1 MTNMIARRRSYAYAG
16 VALAASLT
24 VTACGGH
31 GETAAARESEP
42 LPVALAAVETAD
54 INDTFEAGGVVQ
66 ARSSATL
73 TSRILA
79 PIREVRVAPGQR
91 VRAGQVLVVLDG
103 ADLAA
108 QSRSAR
114 AAALAADQD
123 IAATA
128 ADQQAADAA
137 LTLARAAHQR
147 IAGLQ
152 SRRSATAQELDEATA
167 ALRRAEANASAAAA
181 RARGATSGL
190 DRARASADAAATTA
204 SFSTITAP
212 FDGLVTEKLVDPG
225 NMAAPGMPLLRV
237 EDTRGFR
244 LEVRV
249 DESRVPAVTPGD
261 AVRVLL
267 DADTPG
273 ATPIDGT
280 VSEISRAVDAD
291 ARAFLVKIALPETAD
306 IRSGTFGRA
315 IFRGATR
322 KGLRV
327 PESAIVRRGQMTSV
341 FVVENDTARLRL
353 VSLDGQ
359 EVLAGLSAGD
369 LVVVNPPPELADGRR
384 VTGAGR

>member
-1 MTNMIARRRSYAYAG
+1 MTNMIARGRSYRYAG
-16 VALAASLT
+16 VALAAGLGLA
-24 VTACGGH
+24 ACAGH
-31 GETAAARESEP
+31 GESAAAREVEP
-42 LPVALAAVETAD
+42 LPVSLAAVEVAD
-54 INDTFEAGGVVQ
+54 IGDTFEAGGVVQ

-79 PIREVRVAPGQR
+79 PILDMRVEPGER

-108 QSRSAR
+108 QVRSAR

-128 ADQQAADAA
+128 ADQQAAEAG
-137 LTLARAAHQR
+137 LTLARAAHRR
-147 IAGLQ
+147 IAGLHA
-152 SRRSATAQELDEATA
+152 RRSATAQELDEATA
-167 ALRRAEANASAAAA
+167 ALRQAEAGASAAAA
-181 RARGATSGL
+181 RARGAASVA

-212 FDGLVTEKLVDPG
+212 FDGLVTEKLADPG

-249 DESRVPAVTPGD
+249 DESRVPAVTPGE
-261 AVRVLL
+261 AVRVRL
-267 DADTPG
+267 DSGTPNAG
-273 ATPIDGT
+273 EIEGT

-291 ARAFLVKIALPETAD
+291 ARAFLVKVALPDTAD
-306 IRSGTFGRA
+306 LRSGTFGRA
-315 IFRGATR
+315 IFQGPTR
-322 KGLRV
+322 RGLRV
-327 PESAIVRRGQMTSV
+327 PDSAIVRRGQMTSV
-341 FVVENDTARLRL
+341 FVVEHDTARVRL
-353 VSLDGQ
+353 VSLSGQ

-369 LVVVNPPPELADGRR
+369 LVIVDPPPELADGRR
-384 VTGAGR
+384 VTGARR